1 MTIKSRIRAIADI
14 PRQGVIFHDITSL
27 LKDATGFRITMHKL
41 VNRYSGKKIHKV
53 VAVESRGFI
62 VGAPLAYALGAGFV
76 PVCKKDELPA
86 ETIWQDC
93 ELKGE
98 FSPNRVGMHADAIS
112 KGERI
117 LFIDDLLA
125 TGATCEAACALLRKS
140 GAEIL
145 ECAFIAEMLALAGR
159 ARLQKQGLKVF
170 ALTGLEDG
178 A

>member
-1 MTIKSRIRAIADI
+1 MPIKSRIRTVADF
-14 PRQGVIFHDITSL
+14 PKQGVVFRDITSL

-53 VAVESRGFI
+53 AAVESRGFI

-76 PVCKKDELPA
+76 PICRQGELPA

-93 ELKGE
+93 ESKGE
-98 FSPNRVGMHADAIS
+98 FSPSRVEMRADAVS

-125 TGATCEAACALLRKS
+125 TGATSEAACALLRKA

-159 ARLQKQGLKVF
+159 VRLQKQGLKVF
-170 ALTGLEDG
+170 ALTGLGDD